1 MADSEATTNGS
12 VAVLEREEGAAP
24 APEVLVPGPA
34 VETPEPIEAK
44 EAKED
49 KKAKKRKKKDEDDD
63 LEREIEFETPFGKIE
78 LEFEPTS
85 KKKKKDRER
94 REKAERE
101 AAKAA
106 EKARQQ
112 LAEQQSKAARS
123 GGGGGGKLLIVLL
136 VIGLI
141 GATIAVAWWL
151 FARPA
156 EELDEV
162 PEQLRVAPEPE
173 PQGALA
179 KVRARVRDA
188 VRAGKQA
195 SSETQREQQ
204 ARYEQIT
211 GRD

>member
-12 VAVLEREEGAAP
+12 VAVLERDQEAAP
-24 APEVLVPGPA
+24 AAEVFVPGPA
-34 VETPEPIEAK
+34 DETLEPAEAN
-44 EAKED
+44 ED
-49 KKAKKRKKKDEDDD
+49 KKAKKRKNKKKDEDEDA
-63 LEREIEFETPFGKIE
+63 EREIEFETPFGKIE

-85 KKKKKDRER
+85 KKKKKDAAR

-101 AAKAA
+101 AARAAQKA
-106 EKARQQ
+106 QQ
-112 LAEQQSKAARS
+112 KLTEQQSKATR

-173 PQGALA
+173 PQGAIA

-211 GRD
+211 GRE